1 VNASV
6 CLLVIGDLGSA
17 GEMSLSTLPK
27 INSSRICVCSNP
39 SGKKWLTSHAPDE
52 VKALLCFHDTISD
65 DFKFTHLQKKTEYS
79 EYRTSDFRML
89 TLLKWDL
96 LIDSM
101 QSHPET
107 KAVAFSDLDVYWI
120 NDPGIHV
127 ARLESSKSLMF
138 VQDDSSELRPAWCC
152 TGVMFWKNTKESLVK
167 LNELHDFHLEQIST
181 GNLQDDEDTFNQVT
195 SNNPGF
201 MDFQRLPREEF
212 LVGRHFNKLIFSA
225 KRFGVVYC
233 FHANYLTGLNRKF
246 DSLNAVSR
254 HLEFGKFP
262 WKELIKF
269 ASIPIYRRLK
279 NRFLRELSKNE

>member
-1 VNASV
+1 MNASV

-27 INSSRICVCSNP
+27 INSFRICVCSNL

-52 VKALLCFHDTISD
+52 VKALFCFHDRIVG
-65 DFKFTHLQKKTEYS
+65 DFKFAHLQDKTGYS

-107 KAVAFSDLDVYWI
+107 KAVAFSDLDVYWM

-127 ARLESSKSLMF
+127 SRLESSKSLMF

-152 TGVMFWKNTKESLVK
+152 TGVMFWKNTRDSLTKLKELRRA
-167 LNELHDFHLEQIST
+167 HLEKIST

-212 LVGRHFNKLIFSA
+212 LVGRHFKKLLFPGRRTEPI
-225 KRFGVVYC
+225 YC

-246 DSLNAVSR
+246 DSLNAVNR
-254 HLEFGKFP
+254 YVKFGKLP
-262 WKELIKF
+262 LKELTKF
-269 ASIPIYRRLK
+269 VSIPTYRRFKSAMVRRLK
-279 NRFLRELSKNE
+279 R

>member
-1 VNASV
+1 MNASV

-17 GEMSLSTLPK
+17 GEMSLSTIPK
-27 INSSRICVCSNP
+27 INPSRICVCSNP
-39 SGKKWLTSHAPDE
+39 SGKKWLISNASE
-52 VKALLCFHDTISD
+52 AVRALFCFHDGIAYE
-65 DFKFTHLQKKTEYS
+65 FKFTHLQNKTGYS

-96 LIDSM
+96 LIDSL

-107 KAVAFSDLDVYWI
+107 KAVAFSDLDVYWM

-127 ARLESSKSLMF
+127 SRLESSKSLMF

-152 TGVMFWKNTKESLVK
+152 TGVMFWKNTRESLTK
-167 LNELHDFHLEQIST
+167 LKELRRAHLEKIST

-212 LVGRHFNKLIFSA
+212 LVGRHFKKLVFSA
-225 KRFGVVYC
+225 RRNELIYC

-246 DSLNAVSR
+246 DSLNAVNKNV
-254 HLEFGKFP
+254 EFGKFP

-269 ASIPIYRRLK
+269 VSIPTYRRLK
-279 NRFLRELSKNE
+279 NGILRRLRSK